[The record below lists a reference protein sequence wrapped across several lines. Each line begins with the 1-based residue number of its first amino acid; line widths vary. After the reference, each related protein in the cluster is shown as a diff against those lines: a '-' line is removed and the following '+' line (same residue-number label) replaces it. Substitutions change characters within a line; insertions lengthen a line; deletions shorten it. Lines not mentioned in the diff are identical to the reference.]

1 MADEI
6 QCVSCGLRFPPQND
20 HQGKMVLCP
29 HCRRPTRNEPA
40 APSPAAANPYASPQ
54 APTPPLVAEPHQG
67 SPVESPE
74 IYRALAGTRPWAFFL
89 GILGFIVS
97 GIGAFVAI
105 VRAAFWSSSWESKAG
120 FVANEM
126 VILVAVVLVALASW
140 FLFQYGRRIGIF
152 LRTQDTRDLERALSS
167 QRSFWRIAGI
177 MLLAAIPIL
186 LVLALLVG

>member
-40 APSPAAANPYASPQ
+40 APSPAAANRYASPQ
-54 APTPPLVAEPHQG
+54 APTPPLVADPHQA
-67 SPVESPE
+67 SPVDSPE
-74 IYRALAGTRPWAFFL
+74 IYRALAGTRPWALFV
-89 GILGFIVS
+89 GILGFIAS

-105 VRAAFWSSSWESKAG
+105 VRAAFWNSSSESKAG

-152 LRTQDTRDLERALSS
+152 LRTQDTRDLERTLFS
-167 QRSFWRIAGI
+167 QRGFWQLTGI
-177 MLLAAIPIL
+177 VAAVAL
-186 LVLALLVG
+186 VVAVLALFLR